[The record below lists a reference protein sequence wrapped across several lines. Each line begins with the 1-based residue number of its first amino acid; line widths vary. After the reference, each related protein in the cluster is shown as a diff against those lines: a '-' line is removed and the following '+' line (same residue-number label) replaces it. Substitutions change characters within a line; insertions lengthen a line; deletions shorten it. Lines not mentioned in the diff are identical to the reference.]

1 MAAGRGAELLR
12 PPTSSGRA
20 TFLELFFDLA
30 FVVALTR
37 VSQRFATLSDD
48 TGWALVTGFGR
59 TLLLFLALW
68 LVWSHTAWITSRYEP
83 EQPIIQAVV
92 VGTMFAGLI
101 MAVTLPRAME
111 ERALPFT
118 AAYLMVMV
126 VRPVVIAAALRGHP
140 RRLVPIRL
148 AVWASA
154 SAPLWLAGA
163 LGPDRLRLPLWA
175 AALAV
180 DYLAWALG
188 WPLPWLGVSKVGRWR
203 IEGTHLADRYQQMF
217 LIALGES
224 ILVIGVVFSGA
235 DYSAER
241 AAAFAVAFV
250 TSALLWRI
258 YFYRAGLLLTQA
270 FGRAGMP
277 GRLGAVLERTHLLI
291 VLSVLVTAVGYEL
304 VIDHPFGQPRP
315 SWLLFVVGGP
325 MLFLVARMRLE
336 YEIFGRVSRPP
347 HDRLGGPAA
356 VHAGVGPL
364 DADGRAERG
373 GRSAGPGR
381 ATRRA
386 AKPGAAAGGS
396 RLADRTGDVRR
407 SRLRGVTRRSCAPAA
422 RAEPRGED
430 GG

>member
-12 PPTSSGRA
+12 PPSSAGRA

-37 VSQRFATLSDD
+37 VSQRFASLGDD
-48 TGWALVTGFGR
+48 TGWTLVTGFGR

-68 LVWSHTAWITSRYEP
+68 LIWSHTAWITSRYEP
-83 EQPIIQAVV
+83 EQPLIQAVV

-111 ERALPFT
+111 ERALPFA

-126 VRPVVIAAALRGHP
+126 VRPLVVAAALRGHP

-163 LGPDRLRLPLWA
+163 VGPDRLVLPLWA
-175 AALAV
+175 VALAI
-180 DYLAWALG
+180 DYLAWILG
-188 WPLPWLGVSKVGRWR
+188 WPLPWLGASKVGSWR
-203 IEGTHLADRYQQMF
+203 IAGTHLADRYQQMF

-224 ILVIGVVFSGA
+224 ILVIGVVFSGT
-235 DYSAER
+235 DYSAGR
-241 AAAFAVAFV
+241 AAAFAVAFA

-258 YFYRAGLLLTQA
+258 YFHRAGLLLTDA
-270 FGRAGMP
+270 LARTVLP
-277 GRLGAVLERTHLLI
+277 GRLGTVLERTHLLI

-304 VIDHPFGQPRP
+304 VIDHPFGPPQPG
-315 SWLLFVVGGP
+315 WLLFVIGGP

-336 YEIFGRVSRPP
+336 YEIFGRVSPALV
-347 HDRLGGPAA
+347 LGSVALLLVTPALA
-356 VHAGVGPL
+356 HWSPMAGLSVVAGVLTLVALLDMLRGRGAPL
-364 DADGRAERG
+364 EPPAPPIGRE
-373 GRSAGPGR
+373 
-381 ATRRA
+381 AT
-386 AKPGAAAGGS
+386 
-396 RLADRTGDVRR
+396 DVRDPE
-407 SRLRGVTRRSCAPAA
+407 A
-422 RAEPRGED
+422 
-430 GG
+430 

>member
-1 MAAGRGAELLR
+1 MTAGRGAELLR

-30 FVVALTR
+30 FVVALSR
-37 VSQRFATLSDD
+37 VSQRFAGLSDD

-68 LVWSHTAWITSRYEP
+68 LIWSHTAWITSRYEP
-83 EQPIIQAVV
+83 EQPVIQAVV

-111 ERALPFT
+111 ERALPFA

-126 VRPVVIAAALRGHP
+126 VRPLVVAAALRGHP
-140 RRLVPIRL
+140 RRLVPFRL
-148 AVWASA
+148 AVWALV

-163 LGPDRLRLPLWA
+163 LGPDDLRLPLWV

-180 DYLAWALG
+180 DYIAWTLG

-203 IEGTHLADRYQQMF
+203 IAGKHLADRYQQMF

-224 ILVIGVVFSGA
+224 ILVIGVVFGGA

-241 AAAFAVAFV
+241 AAAFAVAFS

-258 YFYRAGLLLTQA
+258 YFHRAGLLLTEA
-270 FGRAGMP
+270 FDRAGMP
-277 GRLGAVLERTHLLI
+277 ARLGAASERTHLLI
-291 VLSVLVTAVGYEL
+291 VLSVLVAAVGYEL
-304 VIDHPFGQPRP
+304 VIDEPFGPPRP

-325 MLFLVARMRLE
+325 MLFLVARIRLE
-336 YEIFGRVSRPP
+336 WEIFGQVSRSQIIG
-347 HDRLGGPAA
+347 LALLLLITPALARWAPMVGLSA
-356 VHAGVGPL
+356 VAGVLALVTLLDGMRRRRPPPEVAVSPIGP
-364 DADGRAERG
+364 DTSE
-373 GRSAGPGR
+373 
-381 ATRRA
+381 
-386 AKPGAAAGGS
+386 
-396 RLADRTGDVRR
+396 DRD
-407 SRLRGVTRRSCAPAA
+407 SEA
-422 RAEPRGED
+422 
-430 GG
+430 

>member
-37 VSQRFATLSDD
+37 VTQRFADLSDD

-68 LVWSHTAWITSRYEP
+68 LIWSHTAWITSRYEP

-92 VGTMFAGLI
+92 VGTMFAGLV

-118 AAYLMVMV
+118 VAYLMVMV
-126 VRPVVIAAALRGHP
+126 VRPLVVAAALRGHP

-163 LGPDRLRLPLWA
+163 LGPDHLRLPLWA

-188 WPLPWLGVSKVGRWR
+188 WPLPWLGASRVGRWR
-203 IEGTHLADRYQQMF
+203 IAGTHLADRYQQMF

-224 ILVIGVVFSGA
+224 ILVIGVVFGGT
-235 DYSAER
+235 DYSGER
-241 AAAFAVAFV
+241 AAAFAVAFA

-258 YFYRAGLLLTQA
+258 YFHRAGLLLTEA
-270 FGRAGMP
+270 FDRAGMP
-277 GRLGAVLERTHLLI
+277 GRLGAVSERTHLLI
-291 VLSVLVTAVGYEL
+291 VLSVLVTSVGYEL
-304 VIDHPFGQPRP
+304 VIDQPYGPPRP

-325 MLFLVARMRLE
+325 VLFLVARMRLE
-336 YEIFGRVSRPP
+336 HEIFGRVSRPQMIG
-347 HDRLGGPAA
+347 LAAILLFTPALA
-356 VHAGVGPL
+356 HWAPMVGLSVVAGVLALVTLL
-364 DADGRAERG
+364 DA
-373 GRSAGPGR
+373 
-381 ATRRA
+381 
-386 AKPGAAAGGS
+386 
-396 RLADRTGDVRR
+396 LR
-407 SRLRGVTRRSCAPAA
+407 SRGRPLETSASPIGREASGDRDSEA
-422 RAEPRGED
+422 
-430 GG
+430 

>member
-1 MAAGRGAELLR
+1 MAAGRGAKLLR
-12 PPTSSGRA
+12 PATSSGRA

-37 VSQRFATLSDD
+37 VSQRFADLRDD
-48 TGWALVTGFGR
+48 TGWVLVGGVGR

-68 LVWSHTAWITSRYEP
+68 LIWSHTTWITSRYEP

-111 ERALPFT
+111 ERALPF
-118 AAYLMVMV
+118 AVAYLMVMV
-126 VRPVVIAAALRGHP
+126 VRPLVIAAALRGHP
-140 RRLVPIRL
+140 RRLVPFRL
-148 AVWASA
+148 AGWALV

-180 DYLAWALG
+180 DYLAWGLG
-188 WPLPWLGVSKVGRWR
+188 WPLPWLGVSKVSHWR
-203 IEGTHLADRYQQMF
+203 IAGTHLADRYQQMF

-241 AAAFAVAFV
+241 ACAFAVAFA

-258 YFYRAGLLLTQA
+258 YFYRAGLLLGDA
-270 FGRAGMP
+270 LARAVMP
-277 GRLGAVLERTHLLI
+277 GRLGTASERTHLLI

-304 VIDHPFGQPRP
+304 VIDDPYGLAQP

-325 MLFLVARMRLE
+325 VLFLVARIRLD
-336 YEIFGRVSRPP
+336 YEIFGRLFWSRVIGLVVLLLFTPLLARWAP
-347 HDRLGGPAA
+347 M
-356 VHAGVGPL
+356 VGLSVVGSVLALVALL
-364 DADGRAERG
+364 DALRSRGRPLEA
-373 GRSAGPGR
+373 SSSPIGR
-381 ATRRA
+381 AT
-386 AKPGAAAGGS
+386 S
-396 RLADRTGDVRR
+396 GD
-407 SRLRGVTRRSCAPAA
+407 PD
-422 RAEPRGED
+422 AEA
-430 GG
+430 

>member
-1 MAAGRGAELLR
+1 MAAGRGAGLLR
-12 PPTSSGRA
+12 PPMSSGRA

-30 FVVALTR
+30 FVVALSR
-37 VSQRFATLSDD
+37 VSQRFAALGDD

-68 LVWSHTAWITSRYEP
+68 LIWSHTAWITSRYEP
-83 EQPIIQAVV
+83 EQPVIQAVV
-92 VGTMFAGLI
+92 VATMFAGLV

-126 VRPVVIAAALRGHP
+126 VRPLVVAAALRGHP
-140 RRLVPIRL
+140 RRLVPFRL

-163 LGPDRLRLPLWA
+163 LGPDHLRLPLWV

-180 DYLAWALG
+180 DYVAWALG
-188 WPLPWLGVSKVGRWR
+188 WPLPWLGVAKVGRWR
-203 IEGTHLADRYQQMF
+203 IAGTHLADRYQQMF

-224 ILVIGVVFSGA
+224 ILVIGVVFGGA

-241 AAAFAVAFV
+241 AAAFAIAFA

-258 YFYRAGLLLTQA
+258 YFYRAGLLLTKA
-270 FGRAGMP
+270 FDRAGMP
-277 GRLGAVLERTHLLI
+277 GRLGAASERTHLLI
-291 VLSVLVTAVGYEL
+291 VLSVLVTSVGYEL
-304 VIDHPFGQPRP
+304 VIDEPFGQPRP

-336 YEIFGRVSRPP
+336 WEIFGQVSRSQIIG
-347 HDRLGGPAA
+347 LAALLLFTPALA
-356 VHAGVGPL
+356 RWAPMVGLSVVAGVLALVPL
-364 DADGRAERG
+364 IDGLRRRRQPQEV
-373 GRSAGPGR
+373 SVSP
-381 ATRRA
+381 TR
-386 AKPGAAAGGS
+386 PETSG
-396 RLADRTGDVRR
+396 DRD
-407 SRLRGVTRRSCAPAA
+407 SEA
-422 RAEPRGED
+422 
-430 GG
+430 